1 MFGMVQSRYAFF
13 RIANDMA
20 PRYGQS
26 AIASPKKVVMPSPAC
41 HGVSAPSNMLLAALP
56 AIEWERVRK
65 NLQPIVMPLGDVLHE
80 PGMNVRHLYFPMTS
94 VIAIS
99 YVMADGRADAVTLIG
114 PDGFAGVDVLLGSG
128 RAPSRAS
135 VLSAGRGYRIERK
148 WLNKECEHGG
158 SMLSVLLRYTQSYIA
173 QVARTVVCNRHHS
186 IDQQLCRWLLMFLD
200 RQATTDLAITQE
212 QIAQLMGVRRES
224 VTEAAHKLQ
233 IAGSI
238 RYQRGHIAVV
248 DRSGLESRS
257 CECYG
262 VVKRETNRPLEIPRQ
277 LAGQRFRQLPTGSAA
292 GIQHRPPMEQPIL
305 A

>member
-1 MFGMVQSRYAFF
+1 MVQSRYAFF

-56 AIEWERVRK
+56 RSNGSGSGRTFNRLSCRSEMCSTSRDECPSSLFSHDIGHCYLVR
-65 NLQPIVMPLGDVLHE
+65 
-80 PGMNVRHLYFPMTS
+80 
-94 VIAIS
+94 
-99 YVMADGRADAVTLIG
+99 DGRRRADAVTLIG
-114 PDGFAGVDVLLGSG
+114 PEGFAGVDVLLGSG
-128 RAPSRAS
+128 RAPSRAA

>member
-1 MFGMVQSRYAFF
+1 MSILAF
-13 RIANDMA
+13 
-20 PRYGQS
+20 P
-26 AIASPKKVVMPSPAC
+26 
-41 HGVSAPSNMLLAALP
+41 GVSAPSNTLLAALP
-56 AIEWERVRK
+56 AMEWERVRK
-65 NLQPIVMPLGDVLHE
+65 NLQPIDMALGDVLYE
-80 PGMNVRHLYFPMTS
+80 PGMNVGHLYFPTTAVFS
-94 VIAIS
+94 IS
-99 YVMADGRADAVTLIG
+99 YLMADGRADAVALIG
-114 PDGFAGVDVLLGSG
+114 REGFAGVDVLLGSG
-128 RAPSRAS
+128 PAPSRAA
-135 VLSAGRGYRIERK
+135 VLSAGRGYRIERLK
-148 WLNKECEHGG
+148 QECERGG

-173 QVARTVVCNRHHS
+173 QVAQTVACNRHHS

-200 RQATTDLAITQE
+200 RQPTSNLAVTQE
-212 QIAQLMGVRRES
+212 QIADLMGVRRES
-224 VTEAAHKLQ
+224 VTEAARKLQ
-233 IAGSI
+233 IAGSL